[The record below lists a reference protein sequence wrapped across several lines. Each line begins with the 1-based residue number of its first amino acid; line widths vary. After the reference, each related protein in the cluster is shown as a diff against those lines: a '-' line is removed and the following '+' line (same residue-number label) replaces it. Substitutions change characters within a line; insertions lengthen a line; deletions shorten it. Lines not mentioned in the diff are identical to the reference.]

1 MGVIYGV
8 IVRSSAVIYDDGDR
22 PEVARR
28 FSTGVRQP
36 LLVCFVLRS

>member
-8 IVRSSAVIYDDGDR
+8 IVRSSAVIYDDDDR